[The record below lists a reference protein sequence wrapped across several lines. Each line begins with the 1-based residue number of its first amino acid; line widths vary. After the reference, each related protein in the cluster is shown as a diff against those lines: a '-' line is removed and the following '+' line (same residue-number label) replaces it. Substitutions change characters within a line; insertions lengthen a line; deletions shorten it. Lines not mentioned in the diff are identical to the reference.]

1 MGRVGGRGRGRGR
14 AATKTLLSA
23 GAASIAVL
31 AFTSSVASA
40 APPSVSPVSAS
51 EVTTSSAKL
60 SAEINPNGKATLYR
74 FEYGPEA
81 CPSLANPCASTPK
94 ESAGGASTPVAVS
107 VALKGLPPATLY
119 HARVVAESG
128 GGTSEG
134 PDSVFATFSEALKG
148 LPDNRSYEQ
157 STPTEKNGLD
167 AEGSVAYVRASSK
180 GDGISFL
187 STFGIPG
194 GQSAGTLPTYLAS
207 REAGEWSTKG
217 LLAPASYG
225 EESQVL
231 GWLADFSVAY
241 AYASNYATPRTDT
254 LLAEPKGGEPIRMT
268 PYVHNAA
275 FAYVGATEGGAV
287 VFFEASAKLPP
298 EEGKE
303 PIAAALEGA
312 RNVYA
317 WDRESGRVSLVSALG
332 KPESKEEAPLPLG
345 GFAGPYAW
353 GTGIGAANLAQ
364 GGAQR
369 LYYLQDI
376 HTVTPEGDVYFTE
389 AGSGQLYLR
398 ENPTMPQSAVDGA
411 GKCTEEE
418 MACTVRVSAS
428 KRTIG
433 GGEGGADSAGP
444 QPAAFQGASQDG
456 KAAYFT
462 SPEMLTNDA
471 NTGPEQPPASIGR
484 CALACEEPSSEAE
497 ASFIPKKA
505 IGLLTDSEY
514 IYWADPIDGTIGRA
528 KLGEPAS
535 ADPAFIVP
543 GPTECGKETE
553 PGVREEGESKPRYLA
568 IDSEY
573 IYWTNT
579 GCEEVTGKKATEG
592 GGSIGRAKLDGSE
605 VEAACIPGRAEV
617 EGKIVNQVDNPQG
630 IAVDAEHIYWAND
643 SADETRIARGGIDCE
658 EPEARFFTPGF
669 SHRPFGLAIDETDT
683 SLYFAAY
690 AEGSNSG
697 FIERVSLNGKEEKS
711 LLIGE
716 GEARGIALDATHV
729 YWASQGQAAIGR
741 ASLAELNKNGACETT
756 IPDCEEKFIPVNGS
770 VNGVA
775 VNATHVFWSANGEI
789 PPNPGNDLYR
799 FEPQSGTLT
808 DLTPDPEGDGAEVQG
823 VLGASPDGSRVYFVA
838 NGALGEEGTEGTCKS
853 TVAHGSLTNLKGHC
867 DLYLW
872 REGEGGGEATIG
884 LIAQLSAEGPFASA
898 DTLDWAPSP
907 TLSSGFIGR
916 TARLTDDGKALLFRS
931 SEKLSDYENEGTPE
945 LYLYR
950 EGAPIVCVSCDP
962 SGEAPGEGPKLG
974 RIELLAGVAPA
985 GGITTLTR
993 NLSADGKR
1001 VFFETSETLTPSDTG
1016 AKGAEGESCPVA
1028 DGYPSCIDVYEWE
1041 AEGSGQC
1048 KPSSLSYAPMDR
1060 GCLYL
1065 ISPGTEHRPSLLADA
1080 SETGE
1085 DVFFFSFGRLVGQD
1099 KDELR
1104 DVYDARVG
1112 GGIPSQNPPPPPPP
1126 CESAESCHGPAQAP
1140 AAEASPATPYF
1151 HGPQN
1156 PKPKRHK
1163 AKKHHKKHGGHH
1175 RKKKGKAKHKHR
1187 RARAHAGRRA
1197 GK

>member
-1 MGRVGGRGRGRGR
+1 MEEEAGDGAERR
-14 AATKTLLSA
+14 ARTLLFA
-23 GAASIAVL
+23 GAASIAAL
-31 AFTSSVASA
+31 ALTASVASA

-81 CPSLANPCASTPK
+81 CPSLANPCAATAK
-94 ESAGGASTPVAVS
+94 ESAGGGSAPVTVS
-107 VALKGLPPATLY
+107 VLLKGLPPATLY
-119 HARVVAESG
+119 HVRVVAESG
-128 GGTSEG
+128 GGTTPG
-134 PDSVFATFSEALKG
+134 PDSVFATFSEALAG

-194 GQSAGTLPTYLAS
+194 GVSAGTLPTYLAS

-231 GWLADFSVAY
+231 GWLPDFSVAY
-241 AYASNYATPRTDT
+241 AYASNYATPRTVA
-254 LLAEPKGGEPIRMT
+254 LLAEPKGGAPMRMT
-268 PYVHNAA
+268 PYVYNAA

-303 PIAAALEGA
+303 PIPAALEGA

-332 KPESKEEAPLPLG
+332 EPESKEEAPLPLG

-353 GTGIGAANLAQ
+353 GTGIGGENLAQ

-398 ENPTMPQSAVDGA
+398 ENPTMPQSAVDAA

-444 QPAAFQGASQDG
+444 QPAAFQGASEDG

-471 NTGPEQPPASIGR
+471 NTGPEQPAASIGR

-497 ASFIPKKA
+497 ADFIPKKA

-528 KLGEPAS
+528 KLGEPDTAN
-535 ADPAFIVP
+535 PAFITP
-543 GPTECGKETE
+543 GPTECGKEIE

-579 GCEEVTGKKATEG
+579 GCEEGVAESTEG

-605 VEAACIPGRAEV
+605 VEAACIPGKAEV
-617 EGKIVNQVDNPQG
+617 EGKVVHQVDNPQG
-630 IAVDAEHIYWAND
+630 IAVDSEHIYWAND
-643 SADETRIARGGIDCE
+643 SARNHSIARAGIDCE
-658 EPEARFFTPGF
+658 EPELEFFTPGY
-669 SHRPFGLAIDETDT
+669 SHRPIGLAIDESQTN
-683 SLYFAAY
+683 LYFSNNDGEVNGYISRVPLAGG
-690 AEGSNSG
+690 AE
-697 FIERVSLNGKEEKS
+697 ET
-711 LLIGE
+711 LLVGE
-716 GEARGIALDATHV
+716 GHAGLRGIAVDGSHV
-729 YWASQGQAAIGR
+729 YWASQSEGAIGR
-741 ASLAELNKNGACETT
+741 AGIGEFGAGECETS
-756 IPDCEEKFIPVNGS
+756 IPGCERKFIPVSGS
-770 VNGVA
+770 LNGVA
-775 VNATHVFWSANGEI
+775 VNASHVFWSINGEI

-799 FEPQSGTLT
+799 FEPESGALT
-808 DLTPDPEGDGAEVQG
+808 DLTPDSEGDGSEVQG

-838 NGALGEEGTEGTCKS
+838 NGALGEEGTQGTCKS

-867 DLYLW
+867 NLYVW
-872 REGEGGGEATIG
+872 RAGEGGGEASISR
-884 LIAQLSAEGPFASA
+884 IAQLSAEGPFESA

-907 TLSSGFIGR
+907 TVSSGFIGR
-916 TARLTDDGKALLFRS
+916 TSRVTDEGRALLFS
-931 SEKLSDYENEGTPE
+931 SREKLSEYENEGVAE

-950 EGAPIVCVSCDP
+950 EGHPIACVSCDP

-974 RIELLAGVAPA
+974 RIELLEGVAPA

-1001 VFFETSETLTPSDTG
+1001 VFFETSEALSPADANG
-1016 AKGAEGESCPVA
+1016 KGGDRESCPA
-1028 DGYPSCIDVYEWE
+1028 RRRLP
-1041 AEGSGQC
+1041 
-1048 KPSSLSYAPMDR
+1048 
-1060 GCLYL
+1060 
-1065 ISPGTEHRPSLLADA
+1065 LL
-1080 SETGE
+1080 
-1085 DVFFFSFGRLVGQD
+1085 
-1099 KDELR
+1099 
-1104 DVYDARVG
+1104 
-1112 GGIPSQNPPPPPPP
+1112 
-1126 CESAESCHGPAQAP
+1126 
-1140 AAEASPATPYF
+1140 
-1151 HGPQN
+1151 
-1156 PKPKRHK
+1156 
-1163 AKKHHKKHGGHH
+1163 
-1175 RKKKGKAKHKHR
+1175 HR
-1187 RARAHAGRRA
+1187 RL
-1197 GK
+1197 